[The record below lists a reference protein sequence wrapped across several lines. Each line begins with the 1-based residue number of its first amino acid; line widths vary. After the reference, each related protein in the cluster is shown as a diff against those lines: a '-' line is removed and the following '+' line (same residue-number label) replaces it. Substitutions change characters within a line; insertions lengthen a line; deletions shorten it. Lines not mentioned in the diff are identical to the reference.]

1 MALANMQVYDEQI
14 RLRTIELL
22 GQDLQKFNAAS
33 GGTIVLDMSRWT
45 GNYSKESFYNSLAGA
60 QRRVDRYAANADVAA
75 TALSESEVVG
85 VKVAGGFGPVIFEP
99 SQLTWLSSNPEEAIN
114 VISQGFADALLADQL
129 NTVVGCAVAA
139 ITNIPALVNDVS
151 ALTAGAGA
159 LTQSALNGS
168 HAKFGD
174 MSGMLRADVMTGAAY
189 HKLVDKGL
197 QNGER
202 LFESSNVTVQSIL
215 GKLFVVSD
223 IPALTVAGTPNKTIV
238 LSLVANALI
247 VDNASDIITNL
258 EPSNGKTRIETT
270 WQADYSFGTRLKGY
284 AWDVANG
291 GASPDNADLF
301 TGSNWDNVMGDVK
314 HTAGTAAIADID
326 Q

>member
-1 MALANMQVYDEQI
+1 MSLANMQVYDEQI

-22 GQDLQKFNAAS
+22 GQDLEKFNSAS
-33 GGTIVLDMSRWT
+33 GGTIVLDMRRWS
-45 GNYSKESFYNSLAGA
+45 GNYSKQSFYNSIAGA
-60 QRRVDRYAANADVAA
+60 QRRTDRYATNNAVSN

-99 SQLTWLSSNPEEAIN
+99 SQLTWLSSSPEEAIN

-129 NTVVGCAVAA
+129 NTIVGCAVAA
-139 ITNIPALVNDVS
+139 IENIPALVNDVS

-159 LTQSALNGS
+159 LTQSVLNGS

-174 MSGMLRADVMTGAAY
+174 MSSMLDADIMTGAAF
-189 HKLVDKGL
+189 HKLIEKGL
-197 QNGER
+197 ENGER
-202 LFESSNVTVQSIL
+202 LFVSSNVTIQSIL

-223 IPALTVAGTPNKTIV
+223 IPALAVAGTPNKTKV
-238 LSLVANALI
+238 LSLVANGAV
-247 VDNASDIITNL
+247 VDNASDIITNIDT
-258 EPSNGKTRIETT
+258 PNGKERLETT

-284 AWDVANG
+284 AWDIANG
-291 GASPDNADLF
+291 GASPTDAELF

-314 HTAGTAAIADID
+314 HTAGTIAIADID